1 MAASLNYLTISPS
14 ITTSSITTSAVVGG
28 TIRLKRGLVENTS
41 VTQRSMSFRRVV
53 RPVVGSRETVSPL
66 LTRQLLLLL
75 LTMSLLLLRAVAVG
89 AWART
94 EGKERIL
101 NSGGCAFV
109 VVTKE

>member
-1 MAASLNYLTISPS
+1 MATSLNHLTISPS
-14 ITTSSITTSAVVGG
+14 FTTSTITTSAVVGG
-28 TIRLKRGLVENTS
+28 TIRLKRGLIENTS

-75 LTMSLLLLRAVAVG
+75 TMSLLLLRAVAVG

-101 NSGGCAFV
+101 DSGGCAFV

>member
-1 MAASLNYLTISPS
+1 MATSPNHLTISPS
-14 ITTSSITTSAVVGG
+14 ITTSTITTSAVVGG
-28 TIRLKRGLVENTS
+28 RGGTTRLKRGLVENTS

-53 RPVVGSRETVSPL
+53 SPVVGSRETVSPL

-75 LTMSLLLLRAVAVG
+75 LLTISLLLLRAVAVG

-101 NSGGCAFV
+101 NSAFV
-109 VVTKE
+109 VVT

>member
-75 LTMSLLLLRAVAVG
+75 TMSLLLLRAVAVG

>member
-1 MAASLNYLTISPS
+1 MATSPNHLTISPS
-14 ITTSSITTSAVVGG
+14 ITTSTITTSAVVGG
-28 TIRLKRGLVENTS
+28 RGGTTRLKRGLVENTS

-53 RPVVGSRETVSPL
+53 SPVVGSRETVSPL

-75 LTMSLLLLRAVAVG
+75 LTISLLLLRAVAVG

-101 NSGGCAFV
+101 NSAFV
-109 VVTKE
+109 VVT